1 MPESRKATLTS
12 QQLVDWFARA
22 LMVAGSAILAA
33 LLLDYRWWIAT
44 WPAIGVLAAAT
55 VGLRAFQFALGKYA
69 YVSQV
74 GVVALA
80 GSLLAGPEAMLFAL
94 ALGTVLADW
103 GWFRKRPGSAW
114 INACREVVALASAY
128 GVYAAAMAL
137 SGSTSPL
144 TYEGVPALT
153 GFAIAYF
160 VSSRALFYFSLL
172 ARGKLRPEEQL
183 LILRYEIVAYAVT
196 LVGAA
201 ATVFTLVA
209 LPSIS
214 WPFIA
219 APLAFGGFVLKRIIE
234 EAIQAEEMNKIH
246 AMETVIASSVGFEET
261 LRRIEELAHRILD
274 WSEFR
279 IYVTRNGRLEL
290 LHHGLVSREDDSDA
304 LAQADDLRSAA
315 VATGEPLVVRDVERD
330 TRTLHLPPGVRSLVI
345 QPLVFGNERIG
356 TLELAHRRR
365 HQYGRKELA
374 LIATC
379 ASRIATAIHITDLRR
394 PLMETVRRVGEQVTQ
409 LGRAADVLRSA
420 ARSMVEA
427 TAAIGGGLE
436 QQQREVAGGLEATA
450 ELTSATERVVSDSAE
465 AVRASLGV
473 GEVAERHRS
482 TIRDAIERL
491 VSLKAVVVEG
501 SDKVTELAA
510 TSRRLERF
518 LASIREI
525 ADLTNLLALNAAIEA
540 ARAGPHGKGF
550 GVVAEEVRRLAE
562 QSASAASESA
572 DLVSEM
578 QDRLA
583 EVVEQMRRGRAAVGG
598 VEKMS
603 AEGLEALESIVRGSL
618 ELKERGGRIARTA
631 EGQNTAYAQLR
642 NRMGAIAEISQ
653 RNEQDTGEVIKYVRD
668 VATGLEDLGRTSRE
682 LESVA
687 TMLADLTQRFAAE
700 QAHAAGF

>member
-1 MPESRKATLTS
+1 MPEDRRTRLGA
-12 QQLVDWFARA
+12 QGVADGFARG
-22 LMVAGSAILAA
+22 LMVLGSAILGV
-33 LLLDYRWWIAT
+33 LLLDYRWWIAA
-44 WPAIGVLAAAT
+44 WPAILLLAAAT
-55 VGLRAFQFALGKYA
+55 VPLRTFQFALGKYA

-74 GVVALA
+74 GVAALA
-80 GSLLAGPEAMLFAL
+80 GSLLAGPEATLFAL
-94 ALGTVLADW
+94 ALGTMLADW
-103 GWFRKRPGSAW
+103 GWLRKPPRTAC
-114 INACREVVALASAY
+114 INASREVVGLASAY
-128 GVYAAAMAL
+128 GLYAAALVL
-137 SGSTSPL
+137 SGSTAPL
-144 TYEGVPALT
+144 TVEAVPALVV
-153 GFAIAYF
+153 FAVAYF
-160 VSSRALFYFSLL
+160 VASRALGYFSLL
-172 ARGKLRPEEQL
+172 AREKLRAEEQL

-201 ATVFTLVA
+201 TTGFTLVA
-209 LPSIS
+209 LPPIS

-219 APLAFGGFVLKRIIE
+219 APLAFAGFVLKRIIE

-246 AMETVIASSVGFEET
+246 AMEAVLTSTET
-261 LRRIEELAHRILD
+261 FDQTLHRIEQLAHRILD
-274 WSEFR
+274 WSEFG
-279 IYVTRNGRLEL
+279 IYVSRNGALEPL
-290 LHHGLVSREDDSDA
+290 YRGRVSGGGGLDA
-304 LAQADDLRSAA
+304 LGHADDLRAAA
-315 VATGEPLVVRDVERD
+315 VESGRALVVRDVERD
-330 TRTLHLPPGVRSLVI
+330 TRTLHLPAGVGSLVI

-356 TLELAHRRR
+356 TLELAHRKR

-374 LIATC
+374 LVATC
-379 ASRIATAIHITDLRR
+379 ASRVATAIHITDLRR
-394 PLMETVRRVGEQVTQ
+394 PLVETVRRVGEQVTQ
-409 LGRAADVLRSA
+409 LGRAADVLRTA

-427 TAAIGGGLE
+427 TAGIGVGLE
-436 QQQREVAGGLEATA
+436 QQQREVAGGLEATV
-450 ELTSATERVVSDSAE
+450 ELTGATERVVTDSAE

-473 GEVAERHRS
+473 GEVADRHRS

-491 VSLKAVVVEG
+491 VALKAVVVEG

-540 ARAGPHGKGF
+540 ARAGPHGAGF

-562 QSASAASESA
+562 QSAAAASESG

-598 VEKMS
+598 VERMS
-603 AEGLEALESIVRGSL
+603 AEGLEALESIVRVSL

-631 EGQNTAYAQLR
+631 EGQNAAYAQLR
-642 NRMGAIAEISQ
+642 DRMNAIADISQ
-653 RNEQDTGEVIKYVRD
+653 RNRQGTGEVLKHVRD
-668 VATGLEDLGRTSRE
+668 VATGLEDLGRASRE

>member
-1 MPESRKATLTS
+1 MTLTS
-12 QQLVDWFARA
+12 QQLVDGFARV
-22 LMVAGSAILAA
+22 LMVVGSATLTV

-44 WPAIGVLAAAT
+44 GPAIGVLAAAT
-55 VGLRAFQFALGKYA
+55 VALRTFQFALGKYA

-80 GSLLAGPEAMLFAL
+80 GALLAGPEATLYAL

-103 GWFRKRPGSAW
+103 GWFRKRLVPAW
-114 INACREVVALASAY
+114 INACREVVALAPAY
-128 GVYAAAMAL
+128 GVYATAMAL

-144 TYEGVPALT
+144 SYEGVPALT
-153 GFAIAYF
+153 VFAIAYF

-172 ARGKLRPEEQL
+172 VRGKLRADERLQ
-183 LILRYEIVAYAVT
+183 ILRYEIVAYTVT

-201 ATVFTLVA
+201 AAVFTLVA
-209 LPSIS
+209 LPPLS

-246 AMETVIASSVGFEET
+246 AMETMITSSAGLDET

-274 WSEFR
+274 WTDFR
-279 IYVTRNGRLEL
+279 IYVRRRGALEL
-290 LHHGLVSREDDSDA
+290 LHRGLVSRHDGADA
-304 LAQADDLRSAA
+304 LAQAEDLRTAA

-330 TRTLHLPPGVRSLVI
+330 TRTLELPPGVRSLVI
-345 QPLVFGNERIG
+345 HPLVFGNECIG
-356 TLELAHRRR
+356 TLELVHRRR

-379 ASRIATAIHITDLRR
+379 AYRIATAIHITDLRR
-394 PLMETVRRVGEQVTQ
+394 PLMETVRRVGEQVTE
-409 LGRAADVLRSA
+409 LRRAADVLRSA
-420 ARSMVEA
+420 AQAMVEA
-427 TAAIGGGLE
+427 TAAIGRGLE
-436 QQQREVAGGLEATA
+436 QQQREVTGGLEATA
-450 ELTSATERVVSDSAE
+450 ELTGATERVVTDSAE

-473 GEVAERHRS
+473 SEVADRHRS
-482 TIRDAIERL
+482 TIRDAMERL
-491 VSLKAVVVEG
+491 VSLKTVVVEG
-501 SDKVTELAA
+501 SDKVRDLGT

-518 LASIREI
+518 LASIREL

-562 QSASAASESA
+562 QSASAASEA
-572 DLVSEM
+572 TDLVSEM
-578 QDRLA
+578 QNRLA

-603 AEGLEALESIVRGSL
+603 AEGLEALESIVRVSL
-618 ELKERGGRIARTA
+618 DLRERGGRIARTA
-631 EGQNTAYAQLR
+631 QGQNVAYAQLR
-642 NRMGAIAEISQ
+642 DRMNAIAELSQ
-653 RNEQDTGEVIKYVRD
+653 RNEQDTGEVIKHVNV
-668 VATGLEDLGRTSRE
+668 VATGLEDLGRASRE

-687 TMLADLTQRFAAE
+687 TMLADLTRRFAAE